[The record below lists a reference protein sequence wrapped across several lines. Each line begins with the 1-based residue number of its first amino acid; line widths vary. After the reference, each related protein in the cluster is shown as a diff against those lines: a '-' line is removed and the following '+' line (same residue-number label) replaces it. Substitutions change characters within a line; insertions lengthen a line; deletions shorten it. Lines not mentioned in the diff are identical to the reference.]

1 MNIKSLKGVLALL
14 LAFQSL
20 VGFAQGTELQAD
32 SAAVSGNRHM
42 VFISGG
48 GSIIESKVYDQLSAA
63 SNKIGFDYMAGYDW
77 IISKSGLGVGILYN
91 GFFSS
96 RKVHMQTGYGYGE
109 ITPHTTIFINTIA
122 PQFVVDIVRPASR
135 WAFSFKAGIG
145 LSGVTEAL
153 KLHGELTER
162 HTKYGIGVTLMA
174 GAEYRITRHIGIT
187 AGLAAIS
194 SYFGTF
200 YDEESGFDRID
211 GINRISLDFG
221 LKYRF

>member
-1 MNIKSLKGVLALL
+1 MNIRSLRSVFALILVLQSF
-14 LAFQSL
+14 LA
-20 VGFAQGTELQAD
+20 FAQGEASPTD
-32 SAAVSGNRHM
+32 SADVSGNRHM

-48 GSIIESKVYDQLSAA
+48 GSIIESKVYDQISAA

-96 RKVHMQTGYGYGE
+96 RKVHMPTGHGYGE

-122 PQFVVDIVRPASR
+122 PQFVVDIVRPTSP

-174 GAEYRITRHIGIT
+174 GAEYRINRHIGIT

-211 GINRISLDFG
+211 GINRISLDLG